1 MTDATLYG
9 QGLLPHGVRWQGSTY
24 ITQAYGAP
32 LTFTQDFSFPSGW
45 WEKAIEGS
53 TMPAAEYNQTLFIG
67 DVQGFWIFR
76 LYLDGNLVGTYTFS
90 DQQFVVPVTFDR
102 VEAVAMGGMPFGN
115 SSATV
120 TATGSVPNTD
130 PSTPVTDPAVPA
142 PGVALTCAI
151 AATLALWGQGR
162 NRHG

>member
-9 QGLLPHGVRWQGSTY
+9 QGLLPHSVRWQGSTY
-24 ITQAYGAP
+24 ITQSYGAP
-32 LTFTQDFSFPSGW
+32 LTFTQDFSYPTNW

-53 TMPAAEYNQTLFIG
+53 TVPAAEYAQTLFIG

-102 VEAVAMGGMPFGN
+102 VEAVAMGGMPFSS
-115 SSATV
+115 SSALV
-120 TATGSVPNTD
+120 SAKGSVPTTDTD
-130 PSTPVTDPAVPA
+130 PTVPT
-142 PGVALTCAI
+142 PGVALCCGL
-151 AATLALWGQGR
+151 AAMLALWGQGR
-162 NRHG
+162 KRRG

>member
-32 LTFTQDFSFPSGW
+32 LTFTQDFSYPSSW

-53 TMPAAEYNQTLFIG
+53 TMPAAEYAQTLFIG

-102 VEAVAMGGMPFGN
+102 VEAVTMGGMPFGN
-115 SSATV
+115 SNALVSAIGIPV
-120 TATGSVPNTD
+120 TTTD
-130 PSTPVTDPAVPA
+130 PVVAG
-142 PGVALTCAI
+142 PGVGLCCAV
-151 AATLALWGQGR
+151 AAVLVLWGRGR
-162 NRHG
+162 KRHG